1 MIFIFWQKWLH
12 LGQFAYSD
20 YESEVVF
27 ILSGQDF
34 SKSAISNFYIN
45 ISNNN
50 LFQETS
56 PIVVIVVVLACYCD
70 VIIIALCY
78 H

>member
-12 LGQFAYSD
+12 LGQIAYSD

-34 SKSAISNFYIN
+34 SKSAISNFCVN
-45 ISNNN
+45 TSNNS

-56 PIVVIVVVLACYCD
+56 RIVS
-70 VIIIALCY
+70 
-78 H
+78 